1 MSRSYMRSRRFAR
14 DSQCTIKPNVKR
26 RGLRF
31 FAPLHGGTGPAMVRA
46 SNITGQGAMR
56 SIVGRMRAYL
66 VVAAVLAGLLS
77 AVGPSQAAI
86 LVEIEKSTQTMYV
99 TVNGVTR
106 HQWPVSTGRGRFGTP
121 NGVFRPKRLERRWFS
136 RRYYGS
142 PLPYSVFFHKGYA
155 IHGTREIHRLGGP
168 ASHGCVRLHPRNAA
182 TLFSLVQGSG
192 PGRTR
197 IEIYH

>member
-1 MSRSYMRSRRFAR
+1 
-14 DSQCTIKPNVKR
+14 
-26 RGLRF
+26 
-31 FAPLHGGTGPAMVRA
+31 MVRA

-142 PLPYSVFFHKGYA
+142 PMPYSVFFHKGYA

-182 TLFSLVQGSG
+182 TLFSLVQGFG

>member
-1 MSRSYMRSRRFAR
+1 MRSVVRR
-14 DSQCTIKPNVKR
+14 V
-26 RGLRF
+26 
-31 FAPLHGGTGPAMVRA
+31 
-46 SNITGQGAMR
+46 
-56 SIVGRMRAYL
+56 RAYL
-66 VVAAVLAGLLS
+66 TAVAVSAVILS
-77 AVGPSQAAI
+77 AAGPSHAAI

-121 NGVFRPKRLERRWFS
+121 NGVFRPQRLERRWFS

-142 PLPYSVFFHKGYA
+142 PMPYAVFFHKGYA
-155 IHGTREIHRLGGP
+155 IHGTTELSRLGGP

-182 TLFSLVQGSG
+182 VLFSLVQGFG
-192 PGRTR
+192 RGRTR

>member
-1 MSRSYMRSRRFAR
+1 
-14 DSQCTIKPNVKR
+14 
-26 RGLRF
+26 
-31 FAPLHGGTGPAMVRA
+31 MVRA

-136 RRYYGS
+136 RRY
-142 PLPYSVFFHKGYA
+142 
-155 IHGTREIHRLGGP
+155 
-168 ASHGCVRLHPRNAA
+168 
-182 TLFSLVQGSG
+182 
-192 PGRTR
+192 
-197 IEIYH
+197 